1 MRVQPGG
8 QFLPP
13 RGSILSLSSPSAWSR
28 KLILFAVEPRQQ
40 ALRLVGD
47 HGQRLVSGWSPGSRP
62 SAAAI
67 ASGPVV
73 RLVSFFRL
81 VPRWR
86 DVCRR
91 WIEQRDGPAQK
102 TRGRVGCGVP
112 ESSATISA
120 DVRTDGP
127 PGGLLS
133 DLARAMTAA
142 ALRATDLGW

>member
-1 MRVQPGG
+1 M
-8 QFLPP
+8 
-13 RGSILSLSSPSAWSR
+13 
-28 KLILFAVEPRQQ
+28 
-40 ALRLVGD
+40 GD

-73 RLVSFFRL
+73 RLVLFFRL

-102 TRGRVGCGVP
+102 TRGLVGCGVP

-133 DLARAMTAA
+133 DLPRAMTAA
-142 ALRATDLGW
+142 ALRAQAALNLTGVGSLEHGDRPNRTDQFGNCWQIQPP